1 MAFVA
6 SKIGNA
12 IDHLLYDEDR
22 PATPAILRTRA
33 VQGGVL
39 LDGFDTPEEHFERR
53 DAILAVIKELDL
65 KGEHGLRA
73 AGLEMRLL
81 CCAKHSAQP
90 VKPLSLEKPLE
101 EDTPEHDDSSVS
113 DIESSLAESNHVE
126 CTEQQ
131 QQQQHYCC
139 LDCVTRLFHHQ
150 TNTLIGHLNRRS
162 FISDGEM
169 YDEVSR
175 FCMGYAQK
183 IMIRDGD
190 LQWVQIKDD
199 IQALVSRTHPAATGR
214 HTDDTK
220 PTLLVVT
227 GKGKVRAGI
236 FSSQYIQTTGL
247 EPNTALFIVREAK
260 KRNMNIIMLDPNRRG
275 EREAY
280 AVVKKSI
287 KKLFGHIMDQQ
298 QQHGGQQ
305 YPLFIKLH
313 SAAGSHVVRY
323 LMDY

>member
-1 MAFVA
+1 M
-6 SKIGNA
+6 
-12 IDHLLYDEDR
+12 
-22 PATPAILRTRA
+22 
-33 VQGGVL
+33 
-39 LDGFDTPEEHFERR
+39 
-53 DAILAVIKELDL
+53 
-65 KGEHGLRA
+65 
-73 AGLEMRLL
+73 
-81 CCAKHSAQP
+81 
-90 VKPLSLEKPLE
+90 
-101 EDTPEHDDSSVS
+101 
-113 DIESSLAESNHVE
+113 
-126 CTEQQ
+126 
-131 QQQQHYCC
+131 
-139 LDCVTRLFHHQ
+139 
-150 TNTLIGHLNRRS
+150 
-162 FISDGEM
+162 
-169 YDEVSR
+169 
-175 FCMGYAQK
+175 
-183 IMIRDGD
+183 
-190 LQWVQIKDD
+190 
-199 IQALVSRTHPAATGR
+199 
-214 HTDDTK
+214 
-220 PTLLVVT
+220 T